1 MYEDIVE
8 LDKVIHERMRLAMM
22 TLLYHHREVSF
33 NYLKEA
39 LKTSE
44 GNLATHLKV
53 LEKSGYIKVK
63 KRFVKRRPQTSYELT
78 ELGKEAYRRY
88 LSVLKRLLYEN

>member
-1 MYEDIVE
+1 MYEDIAE
-8 LDKVIHERMRLAMM
+8 LNKVIHERMRLAMM
-22 TLLYHHREVSF
+22 TLLYYHREVSF

-44 GNLATHLKV
+44 GNLANHPKV

-88 LSVLKRLLYEN
+88 LSVLKRLLDGG